1 MPFLPVAGFQGSDLP
16 EALGWK
22 TVHDPYG
29 GEELYAVPRLQPD
42 WAVIHVPEAD
52 AEGNARIYG
61 TPFWDRLMTRGARR
75 VIITAETIVTREHLA
90 AQPELTAIPEL
101 FVAAV
106 VHAPGGGWPGSC
118 FPLYE
123 VDYGAAEAYAALPTD
138 AASLAAHLDETAA
151 QDRGEGIHWGGM
163 ALTEPRA

>member
-29 GEELYAVPRLQPD
+29 GEELYAVPRLRPD
-42 WAVIHVPEAD
+42 WAVIHVQEAD

-61 TPFWDRLMTRGARR
+61 SPFWDRLMSRGARR
-75 VIITAETIVTREHLA
+75 VIITTETIVTREHLA

-106 VHAPGGGWPGSC
+106 VHAPGGAWPGSC
-118 FPLYE
+118 FPLYD
-123 VDYGAAEAYAALPTD
+123 VDYEAAEAYARMPID
-138 AASLAAHLDETAA
+138 VESLARYLDETATR
-151 QDRGEGIHWGGM
+151 DRGGP
-163 ALTEPRA
+163 APTEPVVR

>member
-22 TVHDPYG
+22 TVHNPYG
-29 GEELYAVPRLQPD
+29 DEELYAVPRLQPD

-52 AEGNARIYG
+52 LEGNARIYG
-61 TPFWDRLMTRGARR
+61 SPFWDRLMSRGARR
-75 VIITAETIVTREHLA
+75 VIITAEQIVSRERLA
-90 AQPELTAIPEL
+90 EQPELTAVPEL

-106 VHAPGGGWPGSC
+106 VHAPSGAWPGSC

-123 VDYGAAEAYAALPTD
+123 VDYAAAEAYAAMPSEAD
-138 AASLAAHLDETAA
+138 SLSRHLDETAPR
-151 QDRGEGIHWGGM
+151 DRGQTSGEVIVAYTGPGV
-163 ALTEPRA
+163 